1 LIFLKNTLWLW
12 HYKAAKTMKNS
23 NSSSIRV
30 LRVLSRM
37 NYGGPSRH
45 VINLTACLQKY
56 GYETRL
62 LVGIPESAEGSMLE
76 LAHAY
81 GVDPAIVARLDRPVM
96 PLSDFAAFQQIMREI
111 RSFRPHIVHTHTTKA
126 GILGRLAAV
135 LCGVPAIFH
144 TYHGFIFSGYF
155 SQPVSQLIVGVE
167 RFLAG
172 MTDRLI
178 TLTPSLAGELSQR
191 LGLNGSKKIETVS
204 LGLNLNKNLMTP
216 RRSTGW
222 RKSLNLSENHLLV
235 GIVARLVPVKN
246 HQLLL
251 QAVAELTDS
260 IPELHLAIIGGGEL
274 ESSLRQQ
281 ATASGISDRVHFC
294 GLISEI
300 EEVYADLDLLVL
312 SSKNEGTPVV
322 IIEALASGCPVAATN
337 VGGVAELL
345 EGGEYGAI
353 LPPETEAFTLSL
365 KKALENCRWSEKK
378 LDLQF
383 RRQWSAKFSVDGL
396 GAKINEIYMKT
407 LKLRGIDAGL

>member
-1 LIFLKNTLWLW
+1 MKNTV
-12 HYKAAKTMKNS
+12 
-23 NSSSIRV
+23 SSSIRV

-37 NYGGPSRH
+37 NCGGPSRH

-62 LVGIPESAEGSMLE
+62 LVGIPESAEGSMLD
-76 LAHAY
+76 LAHGY

-96 PLSDFAAFQQIMREI
+96 PLSDFAAFQQIVREI

-172 MTDRLI
+172 ITDRLI

-191 LGLNGSKKIETVS
+191 LGLNGSRKIETVA
-204 LGLNLNKNLMTP
+204 LGLDLNKNLMIP
-216 RRSTGW
+216 RHSTGW
-222 RKSLNLSENHLLV
+222 RKLLDLPKNHFLM

-246 HQLLL
+246 HTMLFK
-251 QAVAELTDS
+251 AFAELADKM
-260 IPELHLAIIGGGEL
+260 PRLHLAVIGGGEL
-274 ESSLRQQ
+274 ELELRNLAASLGVAQR
-281 ATASGISDRVHFC
+281 IHFC
-294 GLISEI
+294 GLVNNI

-337 VGGVAELL
+337 VGGVAEVLESGNTGFLL
-345 EGGEYGAI
+345 ANDMQNFTSGLAVAVNNSF
-353 LPPETEAFTLSL
+353 EAAAKLSDEFRQKWAEKYSVQTLS
-365 KKALENCRWSEKK
+365 ERI
-378 LDLQF
+378 DM
-383 RRQWSAKFSVDGL
+383 
-396 GAKINEIYMKT
+396 IYQNT
-407 LKLRGIDAGL
+407 LRLRGVHD

>member
-1 LIFLKNTLWLW
+1 MKNTV
-12 HYKAAKTMKNS
+12 
-23 NSSSIRV
+23 SSSIRV

-62 LVGIPESAEGSMLE
+62 LVGIPESAEGSMLD
-76 LAHAY
+76 LAHGC
-81 GVDPAIVARLDRPVM
+81 GVAPAIVARLDRPVM
-96 PLSDFAAFQQIMREI
+96 PLSDFAAFQQIVREI

-135 LCGVPAIFH
+135 FCGVPAIFH

-155 SQPVSQLIVGVE
+155 SQPASQLVVGVE

-172 MTDRLI
+172 ITDRLI

-191 LGLNGSKKIETVS
+191 LGLNGSRKIETVS
-204 LGLNLNKNLMTP
+204 LGLNLSKNIATP

-222 RKSLNLSENHLLV
+222 RRSLNLSENHLLM

-251 QAVAELTDS
+251 QAVAELAPA

-274 ESSLRQQ
+274 ENCLRQQ
-281 ATASGISDRVHFC
+281 AVTSGIADRVHFC

-322 IIEALASGCPVAATN
+322 IIEALASGCPVAATS
-337 VGGVAELL
+337 VGGVSELL
-345 EGGEYGAI
+345 EGGEYGVL
-353 LPPETEAFTLSL
+353 LPSETAAFVSAL
-365 KKALENCRWSEKK
+365 KTALENCRWSEKK
-378 LDLQF
+378 LDEQF
-383 RRQWSAKFSVDGL
+383 RRQWSAKYSIEGL
-396 GAKINEIYMKT
+396 GERIHEIYKQV
-407 LKLRGIDAGL
+407 LRLRGLNEC

>member
-1 LIFLKNTLWLW
+1 
-12 HYKAAKTMKNS
+12 
-23 NSSSIRV
+23 
-30 LRVLSRM
+30 M

-76 LAHAY
+76 LAHAC

-204 LGLNLNKNLMTP
+204 LGLNLNKNLH
-216 RRSTGW
+216 RR
-222 RKSLNLSENHLLV
+222 
-235 GIVARLVPVKN
+235 
-246 HQLLL
+246 
-251 QAVAELTDS
+251 
-260 IPELHLAIIGGGEL
+260 
-274 ESSLRQQ
+274 
-281 ATASGISDRVHFC
+281 
-294 GLISEI
+294 
-300 EEVYADLDLLVL
+300 
-312 SSKNEGTPVV
+312 
-322 IIEALASGCPVAATN
+322 
-337 VGGVAELL
+337 
-345 EGGEYGAI
+345 
-353 LPPETEAFTLSL
+353 
-365 KKALENCRWSEKK
+365 
-378 LDLQF
+378 
-383 RRQWSAKFSVDGL
+383 
-396 GAKINEIYMKT
+396 IY
-407 LKLRGIDAGL
+407 

>member
-1 LIFLKNTLWLW
+1 MKNT
-12 HYKAAKTMKNS
+12 A
-23 NSSSIRV
+23 SSSIRV

-76 LAHAY
+76 LAHGC

-96 PLSDFAAFQQIMREI
+96 PLSDFAAFQQIVREI
-111 RSFRPHIVHTHTTKA
+111 RSFQPHIVHTHTTKA

-155 SQPVSQLIVGVE
+155 SQPVSQLIVGIE

-172 MTDRLI
+172 ITDRLI
-178 TLTPSLAGELSQR
+178 TLTPSLACELSQR
-191 LGLNGSKKIETVS
+191 LGLNGSRKIETVS
-204 LGLNLNKNLMTP
+204 LGLNLKKNLEVS

-222 RKSLNLSENHLLV
+222 RKSLNLSDKHLLM

-246 HQLLL
+246 HRLLL
-251 QAVAELTDS
+251 NALADLAAAMPD
-260 IPELHLAIIGGGEL
+260 LHLAIIGGGEL
-274 ESSLRQQ
+274 EAGLRQQ
-281 ATASGISDRVHFC
+281 AIDSGIADRVHFC

-322 IIEALASGCPVAATN
+322 VIEALASGCPVAATD

-345 EGGEYGAI
+345 DGGEYGTL
-353 LPPETEAFTLSL
+353 LPAEPEAFTASL
-365 KKALENCRWSEKK
+365 RSALEKCRWAEKK
-378 LDLQF
+378 LDLPF
-383 RRQWSAKFSVDGL
+383 RKQWCARFSVEGL
-396 GAKINEIYMKT
+396 GAKIDAIYKKS
-407 LKLRGIDAGL
+407 LKLRGIDAGF

>member
-1 LIFLKNTLWLW
+1 MKNTV
-12 HYKAAKTMKNS
+12 
-23 NSSSIRV
+23 SSSIRV

-76 LAHAY
+76 LAHSC
-81 GVDPAIVARLDRPVM
+81 GVAPAIVARLDRPVM
-96 PLSDFAAFQQIMREI
+96 PLSDFAAFQQIVREI

-172 MTDRLI
+172 TTDRLI

-191 LGLNGSKKIETVS
+191 LGLNGSRKVETIS

-222 RKSLNLSENHLLV
+222 RKSLNLSEDHFLV

-246 HQLLL
+246 HALLFN
-251 QAVAELTDS
+251 AIAELS
-260 IPELHLAIIGGGEL
+260 EKMPWLHLAVIGGGEL
-274 ESSLRQQ
+274 DLALKNLASSLGMAQK
-281 ATASGISDRVHFC
+281 IHFC
-294 GLISEI
+294 GLVNNI
-300 EEVYADLDLLVL
+300 EDVYADLDLLVL

-337 VGGVAELL
+337 VGGVAEV
-345 EGGEYGAI
+345 
-353 LPPETEAFTLSL
+353 
-365 KKALENCRWSEKK
+365 LENGNAGFLLANDRSGFTSGLASAINSAAEAAARLSDEFRQKWAEKY
-378 LDLQF
+378 
-383 RRQWSAKFSVDGL
+383 SVQTLAERIDT
-396 GAKINEIYMKT
+396 IYRKT
-407 LKLRGIDAGL
+407 LKLRGVDD